1 MSAPIFKFRLYVIGN
16 APNSVKAMA
25 NLADLCRRHL
35 PDRHQI
41 EVIDLLREPER
52 ALADGVLMTPTLVK
66 LAPGAE
72 IRIVGSLSDEPP
84 VVASLGLNT
93 VG

>member
-16 APNSVKAMA
+16 APNSAKAVS
-25 NLADLCRRHL
+25 NLTALCRRHL

-41 EVIDLLREPER
+41 EVIDLMREPER

-66 LAPGAE
+66 VAPGAE

-84 VVASLGLNT
+84 IVASLGLNT

>member
-1 MSAPIFKFRLYVIGN
+1 MDAPIFKFRLYIIGN
-16 APNSVKAMA
+16 APNSVKAMT
-25 NLADLCRRHL
+25 NLTELCRRHL

-41 EVIDLLREPER
+41 EVVDLSRNPGR
-52 ALADGVLMTPTLVK
+52 ALSDGVIMTPTLIK

-72 IRIVGSLSDEPP
+72 LRIVGSLSDEPP
-84 VVASLGLNT
+84 ILESLGLNM